1 MAVSESK
8 RRVSFSLPVDVLKD
22 LTMFAFD
29 RGLTK
34 SEIAEE
40 AIIDYM
46 SEQRKA
52 GQNREK
58 QDK

>member
-1 MAVSESK
+1 MAVSEEK
-8 RRVSFSLPVDVLKD
+8 RRVSISLPLDVLKD

-29 RGLTK
+29 RGATK

-46 SEQRKA
+46 SSQRN
-52 GQNREK
+52 GENS
-58 QDK
+58 QDKDK